1 MNKNN
6 IDSIVNKVLNEEF
19 SKRSNLLFE
28 KKVKKDID
36 EKLVGKQH

>member
-28 KKVKKDID
+28 KKILLYED
-36 EKLVGKQH
+36 